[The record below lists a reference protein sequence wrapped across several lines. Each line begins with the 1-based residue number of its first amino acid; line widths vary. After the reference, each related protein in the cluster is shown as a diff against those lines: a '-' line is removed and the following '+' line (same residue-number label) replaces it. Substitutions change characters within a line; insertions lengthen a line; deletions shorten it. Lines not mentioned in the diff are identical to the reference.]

1 MKSFRSFLL
10 MALAVTTFS
19 FATVSAQNAD
29 VSESAIEK
37 KVFKEINKLPYY
49 GLFDHIAFEVE
60 GGTVTLY
67 GKTASLGT
75 RKSAERVVKRIPGV
89 VEVVNNIDDL
99 PPSSFDNRIR
109 RQIVREFVNTGGV
122 YPYISGTRPSVRI
135 IVENGRV
142 TLEGCVANKGTSNLM
157 YLLANRV
164 PGTFKVTNNLV
175 VNRGDS

>member
-1 MKSFRSFLL
+1 MKYIRNFFV
-10 MALAVTTFS
+10 MALAIVSFS
-19 FATVSAQNAD
+19 FVTVNAQN
-29 VSESAIEK
+29 VTSQSTIER
-37 KVFKEINKLPYY
+37 KVFKEIIGLPRY
-49 GLFDHIAFEVE
+49 GVFDHIAYKVD

-67 GKTASLGT
+67 GKVLSLGT

-109 RQIVREFVNTGGV
+109 RQLLREYVNAPGI
-122 YPYISGTRPSVRI
+122 YPYLNGVNPSVRL

-142 TLEGCVANKGTSNLM
+142 TLEGYVSNKGTSNLM

-175 VNRGDS
+175 VGRDS